1 MRILIIE
8 DLPGIAQSLKRG
20 LEGERFD
27 VTVLAAGEQAQH
39 LISVQIF
46 DLVLLD
52 SMQPS
57 RDGVE
62 VLHTL
67 RQRGLTTLVIVLSAR
82 DVVADR
88 VRFLDLG
95 ADDYLVK
102 PVVLDELLARIR
114 ALMRRRPPPHTYP

>member
-114 ALMRRRPPPHTYP
+114 ALMRRRPPPHTHP